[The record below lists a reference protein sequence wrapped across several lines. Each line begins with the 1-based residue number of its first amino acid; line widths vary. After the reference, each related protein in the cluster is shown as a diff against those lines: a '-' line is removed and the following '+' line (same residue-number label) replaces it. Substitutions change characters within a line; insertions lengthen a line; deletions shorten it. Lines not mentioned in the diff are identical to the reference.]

1 MQAVLF
7 RVSNVHCM
15 QYVAGGVGVNQAQVG
30 EAIVAARK
38 LDALD
43 QVTLAE
49 LSSISARTLSD
60 LERGSGNPTLASL
73 LRVLDTLGLE
83 LTVK

>member
-1 MQAVLF
+1 M
-7 RVSNVHCM
+7 
-15 QYVAGGVGVNQAQVG
+15 NQAQVG

-73 LRVLDTLGLE
+73 LKVLDTLGLE

>member
-1 MQAVLF
+1 MLF

-15 QYVAGGVGVNQAQVG
+15 QYVAGGVGVNQARVG

>member
-1 MQAVLF
+1 M
-7 RVSNVHCM
+7 
-15 QYVAGGVGVNQAQVG
+15 NQAQVG
-30 EAIVAARK
+30 EAIFAARK

>member
-1 MQAVLF
+1 M
-7 RVSNVHCM
+7 NK
-15 QYVAGGVGVNQAQVG
+15 AQVG
-30 EAIVAARK
+30 EPIVAARK
-38 LDALD
+38 LDGLD
-43 QVTLAE
+43 QVILAE

-60 LERGSGNPTLASL
+60 LERGSWNPTLASL

>member
-1 MQAVLF
+1 M
-7 RVSNVHCM
+7 SNVYCM

-60 LERGSGNPTLASL
+60 LETGSGNPTLASL
-73 LRVLDTLGLE
+73 FKVLDTLGLE

>member
-1 MQAVLF
+1 M
-7 RVSNVHCM
+7 SSVHCM

>member
-1 MQAVLF
+1 MLF

-30 EAIVAARK
+30 EAIVTARK

>member
-1 MQAVLF
+1 
-7 RVSNVHCM
+7 VSNVHCT
-15 QYVAGGVGVNQAQVG
+15 QYVAGGVGVNRAQVG

>member
-1 MQAVLF
+1 MLF

-38 LDALD
+38 LDGLD
-43 QVTLAE
+43 QVILAE
-49 LSSISARTLSD
+49 PLSISVRTPSVD
-60 LERGSGNPTLASL
+60 
-73 LRVLDTLGLE
+73 
-83 LTVK
+83 

>member
-1 MQAVLF
+1 MLF
-7 RVSNVHCM
+7 RVSNVDCM

-49 LSSISARTLSD
+49 LSSVSARTLSD

>member
-1 MQAVLF
+1 M
-7 RVSNVHCM
+7 
-15 QYVAGGVGVNQAQVG
+15 AGFCAPRLGSTGCRRCRYESGSGG
-30 EAIVAARK
+30 EPIVAARK

-73 LRVLDTLGLE
+73 LKVLDTLGLE